1 VTRTSSCTPSFFM
14 THFSKLHFSCSSLAE
29 IMTEPSGKLTD
40 NQIEEFE
47 KLDSKERLSPSQLE
61 KYSRYLVMRET
72 KPPELS
78 ETCTK
83 FLHELYIRKKY
94 GERFRHGAPITY
106 AMKGISVEWKAI
118 RMLAKIDGA
127 PYVKNK
133 VLMKNGYLSGRPDVI
148 TEDSIIDIKASWDVK
163 SFLMNMTDK
172 ISKRHWWQLQGYL
185 ALTGL
190 QYGVVAFCLVTT
202 PGMLVESQKNLLYE
216 AMGEPDR
223 DNRRFKEACRRME
236 KAMRFD
242 DMPENERVLRYKVE
256 RDDHAIGKIL
266 PRIEKCREY
275 LAKIETKH
283 KKLIGSDKYIN
294 LH

>member
-1 VTRTSSCTPSFFM
+1 VALFHFM
-14 THFSKLHFSCSSLAE
+14 DFSKLHFSCSSLAD
-29 IMTEPSGKLTD
+29 IMTDPPGRITE
-40 NQIEEFE
+40 NQLEELE
-47 KLDSKERLSPSQLE
+47 RLEQKEHLSPSQLE
-61 KYSRYLVMRET
+61 KYMKFLAMKET
-72 KPPELS
+72 QPPALS

-118 RMLAKIDGA
+118 RMLAKIDGI

-133 VLMKNGYLSGRPDVI
+133 ALMKNGYLSGRPDVI
-148 TEDSIIDIKASWDVK
+148 DGDAVIDIKASWDTK
-163 SFLMNMTDK
+163 NFLMNMTEK
-172 ISKRHWWQLQGYL
+172 ISKKHWWQLQGYL

-190 QYGVVAFCLVTT
+190 KYGVVAFCLVTT

-216 AMGEPDR
+216 AMGEPGR
-223 DNRRFKEACRRME
+223 DNRRYREACRRME

-242 DMPENERVLRYKVE
+242 DIPERERVLRYKVE
-256 RDDHAIGKIL
+256 RDDKAISRIL
-266 PRIEKCREY
+266 PKIEKCREY
-275 LAKIETKH
+275 LSQVEEKH
-283 KKLIGSDKYIN
+283 KKLIESDKYVN